1 MLLEPLTKKPP
12 RYCDSVANRA
22 WHTPFAPDVFSARS
36 HLRLWLDSGNGALI
50 DRRRLYKIAHQAI
63 KVALS
68 LPKTLLKLGIAVAQ
82 STVSV
87 YMVPRRDRAIYS
99 RPKPR
104 RFPLDRG
111 FLRSAQGQSGDEA
124 SAGHSLAVAR
134 TRYVKGRQ
142 ALREKYITTGRSI
155 EMVACIMPDGPRST
169 AAIQSAHPPNFR
181 FVHCSVSLTKLHGLP
196 TFQS

>member
-1 MLLEPLTKKPP
+1 MLPTIMSRGPIDLWTRTP
-12 RYCDSVANRA
+12 R
-22 WHTPFAPDVFSARS
+22 FIAPFSASAPSHHNLSSVDFITNIAESDFWYTQRS
-36 HLRLWLDSGNGALI
+36 
-50 DRRRLYKIAHQAI
+50 
-63 KVALS
+63 
-68 LPKTLLKLGIAVAQ
+68 
-82 STVSV
+82 
-87 YMVPRRDRAIYS
+87 YS

-124 SAGHSLAVAR
+124 SAGHSLAVGR

-155 EMVACIMPDGPRST
+155 EMVACIMPDGHPRST

>member
-1 MLLEPLTKKPP
+1 MKPAEDG
-12 RYCDSVANRA
+12 RKYDATRVLDGAMGRSGAECRGATRA
-22 WHTPFAPDVFSARS
+22 RNGHTAALFASKCRSFRFAARS
-36 HLRLWLDSGNGALI
+36 
-50 DRRRLYKIAHQAI
+50 
-63 KVALS
+63 
-68 LPKTLLKLGIAVAQ
+68 
-82 STVSV
+82 
-87 YMVPRRDRAIYS
+87 YS

-134 TRYVKGRQ
+134 TRYIKGRQ

-155 EMVACIMPDGPRST
+155 EMVACIIPDGHPRST
-169 AAIQSAHPPNFR
+169 AAIQSAHPPNLC

-196 TFQS
+196 NVPVIAHAPAALVRACHRGIREFCLSRAS